1 MIGDDEHCWCD
12 DGISNI
18 EGGCYA
24 SVANLTEGD
33 EPLIYRAI
41 KRNALLENVNVEENG
56 VVNYASDMNTAY
68 SRVSYPI
75 THIPNRVSM
84 GVAGHPS
91 QIIFLTCD
99 ASGVLPPVAKLTA
112 NQAVYHY
119 LSGECQCRTSLQLN
133 KRAIA
138 KTCVYLSRW
147 RRILLQT

>member
-1 MIGDDEHCWCD
+1 MIGDNEHCWCD

-24 SVANLTEGD
+24 SVTGLTERD
-33 EPLIYRAI
+33 EPLIYNAI
-41 KRNALLENVNVEENG
+41 KRNALLENVDVEEDG
-56 VVNYASDMNTAY
+56 VVNYASDMKTGG

-84 GVAGHPS
+84 GVASHPS

-99 ASGVLPPVAKLTA
+99 ALGVLPPIAKLTA

-119 LSGECQCRTSLQLN
+119 LSGTCQ
-133 KRAIA
+133 
-138 KTCVYLSRW
+138 
-147 RRILLQT
+147 RRPSP